1 MEESLKL
8 TQKQQLRQTLS
19 PVQVQYVRLLEMGTA
34 EIEDEVRR
42 ELDENPAL
50 EAAPD
55 DTVPSG
61 EESGETAEQMMLA
74 DYGSED
80 DVPSYRLEANNGPTG
95 NAFFDPDTR
104 QEGETLMAYLT
115 GQLRQS
121 GVAGRDLDTASF
133 IAGSLDGNGYL
144 TRPLPLVREDLEVQ
158 TGMEVTIEEM
168 RRALEAV
175 RSLDPAGVGAADL
188 RDCLLLQLR
197 RMEPKQDVAD
207 ATEIITHCF
216 DLFAGMKMERLLSAA
231 SLTEERLKAAIAL
244 IRTLNP
250 KPGVT
255 FEGGESEA
263 ELRAAHITPDFY
275 VEADGERL
283 SLSMPDNIPHLAI
296 ERTFDIGNIEITP
309 RTPRREADA
318 LTFLKSRRDSAS
330 DFIKAIGMR
339 RETLWR
345 VMTAIMRHQRD
356 FFLTDDELMLRPM
369 ILKDIAADTGY
380 DISVVSRATQGK
392 YVATAGGVY
401 PLKFFFNERPKS
413 DSDASTLEIMAALR
427 HLVGEEDKRSPL
439 SDEAL
444 TAALRSKGYD
454 IARRTVAKY
463 REKAGIPV
471 ARLRTIH
478 SLK

>member
-8 TQKQQLRQTLS
+8 SQKQQLRQTLS

-34 EIEDEVRR
+34 EIEDEVKR

-50 EAAPD
+50 EASSD
-55 DTVPSG
+55 DQIRQADAQ
-61 EESGETAEQMMLA
+61 GETAEQMMLA
-74 DYGSED
+74 DYRSED
-80 DVPSYRLEANNGPTG
+80 DVPSYRLEAKNDSSDRT
-95 NAFFDPDTR
+95 FFDPDTR

-115 GQLRQS
+115 EQLRQS
-121 GVAGRDLDTASF
+121 GMDGSELETAVF
-133 IAGSLDGNGYL
+133 LAGSLDGNGYL
-144 TRPLPLVREDLEVQ
+144 TRALPLVREDLEVQ
-158 TGMEVTIEEM
+158 TGVEVTMDEM
-168 RRALEAV
+168 RSALDTL
-175 RSLDPAGVGAADL
+175 RSLDPAGVGASDL

-197 RMEPKQDVAD
+197 RLDPQQDVAD
-207 ATEIITHCF
+207 ATEIITHYF
-216 DLFAGMKMERLLSAA
+216 DLFAGMKMDRLMTAA
-231 SLTEERLKAAIAL
+231 SLSESRLKAAIDL

-250 KPGVT
+250 KPGAT
-255 FEGGESEA
+255 FEGSDSEA
-263 ELRAAHITPDFY
+263 EIRAAHITPDFY
-275 VEADGERL
+275 VETDGDRL
-283 SLSMPDNIPHLAI
+283 LLSMPDNLPHLAI
-296 ERTFDIGNIEITP
+296 EQSFDVDNIEISP
-309 RTPRREADA
+309 RMPRRDADA
-318 LTFLKSRRDSAS
+318 LAFLKSRRDSAA

-356 FFLTDDELMLRPM
+356 FFLTDDELKLRPM
-369 ILKDIAADTGY
+369 ILKDIAAATGY

-413 DSDASTLEIMAALR
+413 DSDASSLEIMAALR
-427 HLVGEEDKRSPL
+427 HLVDQENKRSPL

-444 TAALRSKGYD
+444 TAALKAQGYD

-471 ARLRTIH
+471 ARLRTLHGI
-478 SLK
+478 